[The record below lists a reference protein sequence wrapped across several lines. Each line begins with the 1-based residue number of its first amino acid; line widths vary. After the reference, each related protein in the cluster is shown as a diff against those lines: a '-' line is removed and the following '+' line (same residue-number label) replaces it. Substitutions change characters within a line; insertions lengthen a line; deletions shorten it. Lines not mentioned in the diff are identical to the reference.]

1 MSIPHH
7 LTTNSLMS
15 LMKVLGYSAFVH
27 LPEIGFYL
35 NNLLIDLSST
45 HWAKLCCDRLRG
57 CVKDVNIFTNEVEY
71 GSHFD
76 CNEIMFTRFQPIDL
90 RVYVFLFILLAL
102 ASKSLTD
109 VASLDSMLA
118 TEWTY
123 LGLIHVVLKRH

>member
-1 MSIPHH
+1 M
-7 LTTNSLMS
+7 
-15 LMKVLGYSAFVH
+15 
-27 LPEIGFYL
+27 
-35 NNLLIDLSST
+35 
-45 HWAKLCCDRLRG
+45 
-57 CVKDVNIFTNEVEY
+57 KDVNIFTNEVEY

-76 CNEIMFTRFQPIDL
+76 DCSEIIFTRFQPIDL

-123 LGLIHVVLKRH
+123 LGLWFECQRVH